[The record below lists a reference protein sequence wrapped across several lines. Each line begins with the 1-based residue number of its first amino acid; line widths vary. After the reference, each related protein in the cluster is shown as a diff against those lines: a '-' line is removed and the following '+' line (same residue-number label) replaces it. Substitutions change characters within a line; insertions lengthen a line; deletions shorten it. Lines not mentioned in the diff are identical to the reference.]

1 MLTINNVDKLL
12 KNTFKDKLGMEWFVD
27 AVVSDDPEEYL
38 IVIQQRYGIQIKNE
52 VVLLSR
58 ETDKGIGG
66 MYLIGISKG
75 FAYNQREYKN
85 KVWIIKDLIED
96 RGLFLKRLEYLIN
109 DILC

>member
-1 MLTINNVDKLL
+1 MLTIKNVNKLL

-27 AVVSDDPEEYL
+27 HIVSDPEEYL
-38 IVIQQRYGIQIKNE
+38 IVVQQRDGIQIKNE
-52 VVLLSR
+52 VVLLSK